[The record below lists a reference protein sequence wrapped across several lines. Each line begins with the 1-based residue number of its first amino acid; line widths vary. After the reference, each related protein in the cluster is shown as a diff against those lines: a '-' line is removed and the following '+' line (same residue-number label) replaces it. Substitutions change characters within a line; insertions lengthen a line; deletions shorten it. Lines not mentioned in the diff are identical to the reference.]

1 MFLPKNHPSVLRL
14 PKHFVFALATLTDR
28 CYSTCYRGRY
38 YSVTSKK
45 ILSTCYFAV
54 TGSVTFPLLG
64 NFMRKSAHMVLQSQQ
79 LHQLLVFLIEQIL

>member
-14 PKHFVFALATLTDR
+14 PKHFVFALATLTGG

-38 YSVTSKK
+38 YSVTSKI

-64 NFMRKSAHMVLQSQQ
+64 NFMRKSAHMVLQHQQ

>member
-14 PKHFVFALATLTDR
+14 PKHFVFALATLTGG
-28 CYSTCYRGRY
+28 CYLACYRGRY
-38 YSVTSKK
+38 YSVTSKI

-64 NFMRKSAHMVLQSQQ
+64 NFMRKSAHMVLQRQQ